1 LYIVTRINGRFIFCN
16 DDIPMIG
23 ISATSVSAASF
34 ADIHASKPVAAPQQD
49 MATHA
54 EARSSSHASP
64 GPNAKLRPDSLL
76 NADNLLL
83 AQSSDPPKK
92 PGELGEA
99 EEKVVKELKA
109 RDAEVRHH
117 EEAHARAGGAYA
129 GTPTYQYQ
137 NGPDGRQYAIGGKTS
152 IDISPIAGDPEATL
166 RKMEVIKRAA
176 SAPADPSGADRAVIA
191 GANAT
196 AQAARAELARERQEE
211 QQSIHE
217 TPENQDEEVFG
228 HNMETGPVAVNDFV
242 RSTDAYKSVAALQLN

>member
-1 LYIVTRINGRFIFCN
+1 
-16 DDIPMIG
+16 MIG
-23 ISATSVSAASF
+23 ISATSTSATLF
-34 ADIHASKPVAAPQQD
+34 AGIHASKPVAPPSQD
-49 MATHA
+49 VAAHV
-54 EARSSSHASP
+54 EARSNSHASP
-64 GPNAKLRPDSLL
+64 GHNTKVRPDSLL
-76 NADNLLL
+76 NAENLLQ
-83 AQSSDPPKK
+83 AQSEEPPKK
-92 PGELGEA
+92 PGELDAA
-99 EEKVVKELKA
+99 EEKMVRELKE

-117 EEAHARAGGAYA
+117 EEAHARAGAPYT

-137 NGPDGRQYAIGGKTS
+137 NGPDGKQYAIGGKTS

-166 RKMEVIKRAA
+166 RKMEVVKRAA
-176 SAPADPSGADRAVIA
+176 SAPTDPSGADRAVIA